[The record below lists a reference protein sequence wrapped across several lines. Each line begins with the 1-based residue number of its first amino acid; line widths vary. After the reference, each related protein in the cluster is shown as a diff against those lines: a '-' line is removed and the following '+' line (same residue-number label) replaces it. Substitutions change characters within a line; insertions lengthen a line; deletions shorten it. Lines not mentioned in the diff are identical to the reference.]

1 MIPPAD
7 LSALPGPVQRI
18 VAPGGPAPARLG
30 VAKGVL
36 PGLRPEAIV
45 LVVAVLA
52 SDADEALASTAK
64 KTLET
69 LAPPILAGALAA
81 ELQPVAID
89 ALARAFATRV
99 DVLERLVPSPS
110 IHEDTLTWLAAAG
123 SEAVTELVATNE
135 TRLLAHPSIIEK
147 LYLNKNTRMSTA
159 DRLIDLAARSGIELH
174 GIGGFREAVAAL
186 DEAALVEAGVST
198 FEDQVFATTGDL
210 ADELDVGRDEHT
222 HEHDESGAEVP
233 TKKLLPIHAQLKE
246 LSISGRIRR
255 AILGTAAERQILVRD
270 ANKLVAAAAVRSPQI
285 QEPEIVR
292 ISSSRNTNE
301 EAMRIIGANG
311 EWLKNHQ
318 IKYNLVS
325 NPKTPF
331 AVASRLVL
339 HMREH
344 ELKQLERSRDVPAPV
359 RQAATQQLKRKG
371 KKD

>member
-7 LSALPGPVQRI
+7 LSSLPAPVQKI
-18 VAPGGPAPARLG
+18 VGPGGPPAARAG
-30 VAKGVL
+30 AAKGVL
-36 PGLRPEAIV
+36 PGLKPEAIV
-45 LVVAVLA
+45 LVVATLA
-52 SDADEALASTAK
+52 DDADETIAATAK
-64 KTLET
+64 ATLAA
-69 LAPPILAGALAA
+69 LAPPLLAGALASD
-81 ELQPVAID
+81 LQAIAID
-89 ALARAFATRV
+89 ALARAFASRV
-99 DVLERLVPSPS
+99 DVLERLVAMPR
-110 IHEDTLTWLAAAG
+110 IHEDTLVRLAATG
-123 SEAVTELVATNE
+123 NEAVTEAVATNE
-135 TRLLAHPSIIEK
+135 TRLLAHPVIIEK

-159 DRLIDLAARSGIELH
+159 DRLIDLAARNGVELH

-186 DEAALVEAGVST
+186 EHAEIVEAGVST
-198 FEDQVFATTGDL
+198 FEDQVFATTVEV
-210 ADELDVGRDEHT
+210 ADELAVGDEEV
-222 HEHDESGAEVP
+222 HERNEAGEEVP
-233 TKKLLPIHAQLKE
+233 TKKVLPVHAQLKE

-270 ANKLVAAAAVRSPQI
+270 SNKLVAAAAIRSPQI
-285 QEPEIVR
+285 QEPEVVR

-301 EAMRIIGANG
+301 EAMRIIGGNG

-371 KKD
+371 KKE